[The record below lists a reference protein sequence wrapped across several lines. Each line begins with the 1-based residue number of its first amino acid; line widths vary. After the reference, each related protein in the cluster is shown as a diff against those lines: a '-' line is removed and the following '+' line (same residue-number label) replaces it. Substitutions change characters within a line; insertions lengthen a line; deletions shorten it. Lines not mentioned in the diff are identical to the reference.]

1 MKKRE
6 RTGPGTLD
14 ILMII
19 LFLGVIPTLHYY
31 RWPIIAGVSL
41 LAIIGLSL

>member
-1 MKKRE
+1 MSKK

-14 ILMII
+14 VLMII

-41 LAIIGLSL
+41 VAIVGFSL